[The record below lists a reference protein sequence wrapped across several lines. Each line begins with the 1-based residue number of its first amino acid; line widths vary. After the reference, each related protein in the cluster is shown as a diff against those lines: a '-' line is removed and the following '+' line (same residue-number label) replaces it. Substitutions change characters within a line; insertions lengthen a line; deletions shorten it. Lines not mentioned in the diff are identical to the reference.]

1 MIDTNNT
8 ATLRCRQAAAAAA
21 AAAGLRLLRRRQTIT
36 GAVRKN
42 KYI

>member
-8 ATLRCRQAAAAAA
+8 ATLRCRQAAAAA